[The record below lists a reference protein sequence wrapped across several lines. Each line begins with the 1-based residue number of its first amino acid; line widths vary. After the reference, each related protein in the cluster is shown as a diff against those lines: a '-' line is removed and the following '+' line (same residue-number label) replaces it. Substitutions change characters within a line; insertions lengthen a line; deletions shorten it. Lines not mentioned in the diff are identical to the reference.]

1 VLWSNF
7 VGLMEEGLQKCYKDC
22 EGWCNGL
29 YFSCIPTTAQVIT
42 TSSYPLHHLKMPCCQ
57 CIYHINPVYITTKN
71 SRLGLIWMFDSKNAC
86 DCVIKEG
93 WKIVTL
99 INNTKFLTASTKIC
113 VHTHGF
119 CEKTGIMFWNV
130 FAGWNMQGVLSSRGT
145 GHNGSILW
153 VCHPSWQ

>member
-1 VLWSNF
+1 
-7 VGLMEEGLQKCYKDC
+7 
-22 EGWCNGL
+22 
-29 YFSCIPTTAQVIT
+29 
-42 TSSYPLHHLKMPCCQ
+42 
-57 CIYHINPVYITTKN
+57 
-71 SRLGLIWMFDSKNAC
+71 MFDSKNAC

-130 FAGWNMQGVLSSRGT
+130 FAG
-145 GHNGSILW
+145 
-153 VCHPSWQ
+153 